1 MTFRRYRPCA
11 TKARNGNDQTISRR
25 LRRGANLRF
34 RTGTITGASTGI
46 SAIEI
51 PRSNPNAITKKSV
64 MRIQDS
70 VAFITGANRGLGLA
84 FARELLGRDA
94 KKVYAGIRNPDAI
107 DLPGVLPVRLDVT
120 DPASVSAAAV
130 RCGDVTL
137 LVNNAGIGRVNAGA
151 LDPALIDSAREIFE
165 TNFYGMVRASQAFA
179 PVLSANGGGGI
190 INVLSDATWFARP
203 MLTAY
208 SATKSATWSFTNAL
222 RIDLREKGTQVLA
235 LHVGFLDTDMA
246 KGLDVKKSD
255 PQRVATRTLDAREWQ
270 RGGACR

>member
-1 MTFRRYRPCA
+1 MTFRRYRPMRD
-11 TKARNGNDQTISRR
+11 KNEERQRPNDISKTSPWGKSSVPDRYDHRR
-25 LRRGANLRF
+25 LHRDLRD
-34 RTGTITGASTGI
+34 RN
-46 SAIEI
+46 SAFK
-51 PRSNPNAITKKSV
+51 PNAITKKSG

-70 VAFITGANRGLGLA
+70 VAFITGANRGLVWLLPESCSGVMRKRSTLA
-84 FARELLGRDA
+84 YETQMVSTCQASCQF
-94 KKVYAGIRNPDAI
+94 
-107 DLPGVLPVRLDVT
+107 RLDVT

-208 SATKSATWSFTNAL
+208 SATKSAAWSFTNAL
-222 RIDLREKGTQVLA
+222 RIDLSEKGTQLLA
-235 LHVGFLDTDMA
+235 LHVGFLDTDVA